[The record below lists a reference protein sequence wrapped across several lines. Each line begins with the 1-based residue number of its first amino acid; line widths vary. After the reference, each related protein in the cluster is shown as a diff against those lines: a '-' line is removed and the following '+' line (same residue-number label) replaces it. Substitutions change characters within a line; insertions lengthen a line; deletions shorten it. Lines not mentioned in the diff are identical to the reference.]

1 MERFYYILFYIIK
14 MNLSPIT
21 YHLQKTSAQIQT
33 FKRHSKDLGTDIQKT
48 FKRPRHRHR
57 HSKDIQ
63 KTSAQTFKRHSK
75 DLGTDI
81 QKTSAQTFKRP
92 RHRHR
97 YSKDIQKTS
106 AQTLNGLLHF
116 RTFPDILLN
125 SRYPTHFPISTYL
138 YFIKRG

>member
-1 MERFYYILFYIIK
+1 

-48 FKRPRHRHR
+48 FKRPRHRH
-57 HSKDIQ
+57 SKDIQ
-63 KTSAQTFKRHSK
+63 K
-75 DLGTDI
+75 
-81 QKTSAQTFKRP
+81 TFKRP
-92 RHRHR
+92 RHRH
-97 YSKDIQKTS
+97 SKDIQKTS

>member
-48 FKRPRHRHR
+48 FKRPRHRH
-57 HSKDIQ
+57 
-63 KTSAQTFKRHSK
+63 SK
-75 DLGTDI
+75 DLGTDN

-97 YSKDIQKTS
+97 YSKDIQNTS
-106 AQTLNGLLHF
+106 AQTQIFKRHSKDLGTDSQ
-116 RTFPDILLN
+116 RTFTFPHI
-125 SRYPTHFPISTYL
+125 SRYPTQFPISHSFPDKYL
-138 YFIKRG
+138 FILY